1 MKTVIV
7 TGGTFGIGK
16 AITLALA
23 ENEFNVV
30 AFGLEPNKG
39 MDDDKYQIDTLSSE
53 LNSANL
59 KVDII
64 EADVTKSSDIN
75 EVAKFTREKYGRIDG
90 LVNNAAIGPL
100 GSIVETS
107 EKMWDDVINVN
118 LKGTF
123 LCCKEVLHYMIEQG
137 EGAIVN
143 IGSGSGWGK
152 PNMLA
157 YSASKGGIFALS
169 AAMAYDHMR
178 HGIRVNTVVPG
189 GGGFVTGMSL
199 ERRNGNIKN
208 ILDNGINNADNRLT
222 EPSDVANAVLF
233 LLSDK
238 ATAISGTIIDVGC
251 FAGQGGPLNN
261 FKASQHE

>member
-1 MKTVIV
+1 M
-7 TGGTFGIGK
+7 
-16 AITLALA
+16 
-23 ENEFNVV
+23 
-30 AFGLEPNKG
+30 
-39 MDDDKYQIDTLSSE
+39 
-53 LNSANL
+53 
-59 KVDII
+59 
-64 EADVTKSSDIN
+64 
-75 EVAKFTREKYGRIDG
+75 
-90 LVNNAAIGPL
+90 VNNAAIGPL

-222 EPSDVANAVLF
+222 CLLYTSPSPRDVEESRMPSSA
-233 LLSDK
+233 
-238 ATAISGTIIDVGC
+238 
-251 FAGQGGPLNN
+251 
-261 FKASQHE
+261 

>member
-1 MKTVIV
+1 
-7 TGGTFGIGK
+7 
-16 AITLALA
+16 
-23 ENEFNVV
+23 
-30 AFGLEPNKG
+30 
-39 MDDDKYQIDTLSSE
+39 
-53 LNSANL
+53 
-59 KVDII
+59 
-64 EADVTKSSDIN
+64 
-75 EVAKFTREKYGRIDG
+75 
-90 LVNNAAIGPL
+90 
-100 GSIVETS
+100 
-107 EKMWDDVINVN
+107 
-118 LKGTF
+118 
-123 LCCKEVLHYMIEQG
+123 MIEQG

>member
-39 MDDDKYQIDTLSSE
+39 IDDGENQIDTLSSE

-64 EADVTKSSDIN
+64 EADVSKSSDIN
-75 EVAKFTREKYGRIDG
+75 AVVKFTKDKYGRIDG

-100 GSIVETS
+100 GS
-107 EKMWDDVINVN
+107 N

-222 EPSDVANAVLF
+222 EPGDVANAVLF

-261 FKASQHE
+261 FKVSQHE